1 MRTGGGAVIQTT
13 TLAVAGMTC
22 GMCERHVR
30 RALEGMSGVVD
41 VDVSL
46 SGQQVVIHHLAHR
59 FDTLSLTAALR
70 DAGYRAAPIQG
81 DAYTRE
87 NAARAT

>member
-1 MRTGGGAVIQTT
+1 VIQTT
-13 TLAVAGMTC
+13 TLAVAGMAC

-46 SGQQVVIHHLAHR
+46 SGQPGRHSPFIAQVRHIEPHC
-59 FDTLSLTAALR
+59 
-70 DAGYRAAPIQG
+70 G
-81 DAYTRE
+81 
-87 NAARAT
+87 AARRGLPRNGDSAQSLNSWNAGRTT